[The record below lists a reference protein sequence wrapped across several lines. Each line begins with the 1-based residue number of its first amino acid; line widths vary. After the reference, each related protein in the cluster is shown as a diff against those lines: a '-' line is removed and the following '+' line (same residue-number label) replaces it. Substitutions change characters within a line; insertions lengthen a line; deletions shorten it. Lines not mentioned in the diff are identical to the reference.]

1 MNELAIDDGA
11 GRPVRSRS
19 RIINHAARRA
29 GRQYDGV
36 VAWQWHWHSVCQ
48 SVPLVLSPL
57 VGPTHQLQLVHFSL
71 QFLQGRELPCG
82 GSWNLEIQTTCP
94 PPLPSSSSPPHFYL
108 LLPAAIIASRLAWLV
123 YRQGHHST
131 KLFPLLSTSAV
142 SSGLPIRSL
151 ASSSSS
157 PPQPFPRSFSAP
169 ALHQGTARAS
179 TLHFA

>member
-1 MNELAIDDGA
+1 MEA
-11 GRPVRSRS
+11 
-19 RIINHAARRA
+19 
-29 GRQYDGV
+29 
-36 VAWQWHWHSVCQ
+36 
-48 SVPLVLSPL
+48 
-57 VGPTHQLQLVHFSL
+57 VGT
-71 QFLQGRELPCG
+71 
-82 GSWNLEIQTTCP
+82 WNWTIPIPIQTTCL

-157 PPQPFPRSFSAP
+157 PQQPFPRSFSAP
-169 ALHQGTARAS
+169 AGTPAGHSKGIYSALLRLIQSNRRECKSSSAS
-179 TLHFA
+179 SLPCFPFLPVSSMQRCELLLFGPTSSVLC

>member
-1 MNELAIDDGA
+1 MLHA
-11 GRPVRSRS
+11 GR
-19 RIINHAARRA
+19 A
-29 GRQYDGV
+29 GSTT
-36 VAWQWHWHSVCQ
+36 AWWHGSGTGTRCVNPYLSSSH
-48 SVPLVLSPL
+48 PLWDP
-57 VGPTHQLQLVHFSL
+57 PTSFSL
-71 QFLQGRELPCG
+71 SISLFSFSREG
-82 GSWNLEIQTTCP
+82 NYHVEAVGTWNWTIPIPIQTTCP
-94 PPLPSSSSPPHFYL
+94 PPLPSSSSPPHFHL

-142 SSGLPIRSL
+142 SSDLPIRSL

-157 PPQPFPRSFSAP
+157 PQQPFPRSFSAP